1 MQHATTESK
10 QVIQCLFF
18 IFSLMLGRFLSLYP
32 QPKLPFV
39 IRMLMKPC
47 TYTQELQPC
56 THIQELTYR
65 NTKMEHSFEQDG
77 DSSAIPEVV

>member
-18 IFSLMLGRFLSLYP
+18 IFSLMLRRFLSLYP

-39 IRMLMKPC
+39 IRVLMKPC
-47 TYTQELQPC
+47 TY
-56 THIQELTYR
+56 IQELTYR
-65 NTKMEHSFEQDG
+65 NTKMEHIFEQDG